1 MHITTHQIVAHKL
14 STVKKAD
21 QIAVL
26 DGGTIAEIG
35 THDELINKGGPYAR
49 LVKLQ
54 KMVNYIN
61 QESEQLRSSS
71 TTRTST
77 SGPNVSSASPMPV
90 TKTVSIKDN
99 YVIPTAAPSFY
110 RLLAMN
116 APEWRQAVIGSLSAL
131 VYGLLQPIYATTFG
145 SMVAAFFVQDYSE
158 MNAIIRRSALIFFS
172 LSLIS
177 IVVNLL
183 QHYNFA
189 YMGVHLVRRI
199 RIQVLE
205 KILTFEVAWFDE
217 ETNSSGSL
225 CSQLSNEASL
235 VKTLVADRIS
245 LLLQTVSGTVTAVTM
260 GLTLAWKLALVMIA
274 VQPSTM
280 ICYYAKKTVHA
291 NVSRDMAKAQHQSTQ
306 IAIEGV
312 YNHRMVTSF
321 GCSSKVL
328 QLFEHAQV
336 EPLRKGR
343 KMSWVAGI
351 TTGLSPCLLYLS
363 WALDFWYGGK
373 LVQSGEISAADFFKT
388 YFMTTGKLI
397 AEAGS
402 MTSDL
407 AKGAN
412 AVASVFEVLDR
423 KSPQNLQ
430 VHIHQ

>member
-1 MHITTHQIVAHKL
+1 
-14 STVKKAD
+14 
-21 QIAVL
+21 
-26 DGGTIAEIG
+26 
-35 THDELINKGGPYAR
+35 
-49 LVKLQ
+49 
-54 KMVNYIN
+54 
-61 QESEQLRSSS
+61 
-71 TTRTST
+71 
-77 SGPNVSSASPMPV
+77 
-90 TKTVSIKDN
+90 
-99 YVIPTAAPSFY
+99 
-110 RLLAMN
+110 
-116 APEWRQAVIGSLSAL
+116 
-131 VYGLLQPIYATTFG
+131 
-145 SMVAAFFVQDYSE
+145 
-158 MNAIIRRSALIFFS
+158 
-172 LSLIS
+172 
-177 IVVNLL
+177 
-183 QHYNFA
+183 
-189 YMGVHLVRRI
+189 MGVHLVRRI

-205 KILTFEVAWFDE
+205 KILTFEAAWFDE

-260 GLTLAWKLALVMIA
+260 GLALAWKLALVMIA

-280 ICYYAKKTVHA
+280 ICYYAKKTVLT
-291 NVSRDMAKAQHQSTQ
+291 NVSRDLAKAQHQSTQ

-343 KMSWVAGI
+343 KMAWVAGI

-388 YFMTTGKLI
+388 YFILMTTGKLI
-397 AEAGS
+397 ADAGS

-430 VHIHQ
+430 VHIHH